1 MRELV
6 EFALK
11 SVVDHPDQVAVSVVE
26 GKSALLFE
34 VDLAEDDR
42 QRLLAH
48 DRALLGSV
56 QAVLSASS
64 GRQKAVLD
72 LRGPADSSSE
82 EE

>member
-1 MRELV
+1 VRDLV

-11 SVVDHPDQVAVSVVE
+11 SVVAQPDQVSVSVVE
-26 GKSALLFE
+26 GSASLLFE
-34 VDLAEDDR
+34 VEVAEGDR

-72 LRGPADSSSE
+72 LRGPSDATADE
-82 EE
+82 E